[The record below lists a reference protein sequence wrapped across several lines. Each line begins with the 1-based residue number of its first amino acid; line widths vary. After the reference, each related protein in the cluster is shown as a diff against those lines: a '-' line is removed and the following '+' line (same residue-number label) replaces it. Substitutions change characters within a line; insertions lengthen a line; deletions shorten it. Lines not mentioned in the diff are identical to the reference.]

1 MMSFKAKQ
9 QGFTLVEI
17 MIAMMLGL
25 LLTGAMLT
33 MLSQARQSFRQDE
46 MVASMY
52 DESRFGIR
60 ELTRDLNM
68 AGFMGDI
75 LAPGSIAMDASL
87 AIGVDCD
94 TAGGADWAYSL
105 TEAGTGED
113 TSLMALDN
121 ITTAAAVAQFSCLT
135 ASELVAGTDIVS
147 IKRLAAGTTDD
158 VADGS
163 AAIRTNGTVGAL
175 YVEPIS
181 GAVPAP
187 FDDWLYTP
195 SVYFIRAYSNE
206 VGDDIPALCRKVLVA
221 GVAAPS
227 MQTDCIA
234 QGVEDLQIEYGVDS
248 SGDGSVNAYV
258 TDPSQ
263 AELDSTISVRI
274 FLLARVSAD
283 DGSFENSKTYVLSN
297 ADEFTPDDNVRR
309 RVYTTTVAV
318 PNLRNRLLVGL

>member
-1 MMSFKAKQ
+1 MH
-9 QGFTLVEI
+9 
-17 MIAMMLGL
+17 
-25 LLTGAMLT
+25 
-33 MLSQARQSFRQDE
+33 
-46 MVASMY
+46 
-52 DESRFGIR
+52 DESRFAIR

-75 LAPGSIAMDASL
+75 LAPGAITLDASL

-94 TAGGADWAYSL
+94 TAGGTDWAYGL
-105 TEAGTGED
+105 TVAGTGED

-121 ITTAAAVAQFSCLT
+121 ITTAAAVSEFSCL
-135 ASELVAGTDIVS
+135 AAGELVAGTDIVS

-158 VADGS
+158 VDVGS
-163 AAIRTNGTVGAL
+163 AAIRTNGTIGAL
-175 YVEPIS
+175 YVEPIA

-187 FDDWLYTP
+187 FDDWMYTP
-195 SVYFIRAYSNE
+195 SVYFIRAYTNV
-206 VGDDIPALCRKVLVA
+206 VGDDIPSLCRKVLVA

-227 MQTDCIA
+227 MATECIA
-234 QGVEDLQIEYGVDS
+234 QGVENLQVEYGVDS

-263 AELDSTISVRI
+263 AELESTVSVRV

-283 DGSFENSKTYVLSN
+283 DGSFDNNKTYVLSN

-318 PNLRNRLLVGL
+318 PNLRNRQLIGI